1 MNKLYTYIVIGL
13 LILGVKSYAQDPI
26 FTQYFLIP
34 ETQNP
39 SFTGFLESTSAGV
52 FHRSQW
58 VSLNLKVDT
67 DYAYFS
73 TYSEEA
79 QSGIGVNFLNHRE
92 SFTGYNYVQANV
104 NYAYNVQLDYDWYF
118 RPGIEVGFGSKS
130 FGFQNLV
137 LGDQIN
143 IGNETINPI
152 SIDPLQ
158 VKNRLN
164 FLDISAGLLFHNND
178 FWIVTS
184 VKHLNRPNI
193 SLVEEGNVPLDM
205 FFSVTTGYEFDIAS
219 YIDPVFLP
227 YETRMMLSAN
237 FMKQA
242 QYNRLDIGTALIF
255 NNLSLG
261 TTFALNPM
269 PQSTNSPFLSSINF
283 FTGLQYEK
291 FKIGLSYDAIT
302 SKIGKSGGTFELGL
316 VYQFDLDARKCFG
329 CPVNE

>member
-1 MNKLYTYIVIGL
+1 MTKLYTYIIIGL
-13 LILGVKSYAQDPI
+13 VMLSVKSYAQDPI

-152 SIDPLQ
+152 SID
-158 VKNRLN
+158 
-164 FLDISAGLLFHNND
+164 IE
-178 FWIVTS
+178 I
-184 VKHLNRPNI
+184 
-193 SLVEEGNVPLDM
+193 
-205 FFSVTTGYEFDIAS
+205 
-219 YIDPVFLP
+219 
-227 YETRMMLSAN
+227 
-237 FMKQA
+237 
-242 QYNRLDIGTALIF
+242 
-255 NNLSLG
+255 
-261 TTFALNPM
+261 
-269 PQSTNSPFLSSINF
+269 
-283 FTGLQYEK
+283 
-291 FKIGLSYDAIT
+291 
-302 SKIGKSGGTFELGL
+302 
-316 VYQFDLDARKCFG
+316 
-329 CPVNE
+329 